1 MKYVMNSS
9 IRKLYIFALYLIT
22 CYSTYFTCKIINTP
36 IYPFVPILRLHNIVI
51 LEKNDIPMY
60 AIDFSPVEDITK
72 GQVIQNLLLGKTIK
86 GKIRIF
92 DLSKIEDKN
101 IKNQA
106 IVDFQELEK
115 IDPYLA
121 SILKVW
127 GSSFQIYNRN
137 CRHFTRFIT
146 QYY

>member
-1 MKYVMNSS
+1 MNSI

-137 CRHFTRFIT
+137 CRHFTRFIK

>member
-137 CRHFTRFIT
+137 CRHFTRFIK

>member
-1 MKYVMNSS
+1 MNSS

>member
-1 MKYVMNSS
+1 MKYVMNSI

-137 CRHFTRFIT
+137 CRHFTRFIK

>member
-1 MKYVMNSS
+1 MNSS

-137 CRHFTRFIT
+137 CRHFTRFIK

>member
-1 MKYVMNSS
+1 
-9 IRKLYIFALYLIT
+9 
-22 CYSTYFTCKIINTP
+22 
-36 IYPFVPILRLHNIVI
+36 
-51 LEKNDIPMY
+51 MY

-137 CRHFTRFIT
+137 CRHFTRFIK